1 MGYSQD
7 HIDKTRAKILAAAG
21 TLMRKSGT
29 QNASVAKVMTAA
41 GLTHGGFYAH
51 FDSKD
56 ALFAAVV
63 AEQFEFEKQLEQLQ
77 ANNVAND
84 EALAQ
89 ALQAYLNPKRTE
101 VIGPACTMASCAVD
115 VARAGKGARA
125 GFTRAFKSFV
135 KTWSRLLPGDRD
147 PKPEALAGIA
157 TCVGALILARAI
169 DDNKLQR
176 ELLDA
181 ALNSCSQ

>member
-7 HIDKTRAKILAAAG
+7 HIDKTRAKILTAASK
-21 TLMRKSGT
+21 LMRKSGT

-63 AEQFEFEKQLEQLQ
+63 GEQFEFEKQLEQLQ
-77 ANNVAND
+77 DSGIAND
-84 EALAQ
+84 AVLPQ

-101 VIGPACTMASCAVD
+101 VIGPACTMASSAVD
-115 VARAGKGARA
+115 VARAGKGARS
-125 GFTRAFKSFV
+125 GFTRAFKSFLN
-135 KTWSRLLPGDRD
+135 TYSRLLPGNRNT
-147 PKPEALAGIA
+147 KPDALADIA

-169 DDNKLQR
+169 DDSKLQR

-181 ALNSCSQ
+181 ALDRCSP